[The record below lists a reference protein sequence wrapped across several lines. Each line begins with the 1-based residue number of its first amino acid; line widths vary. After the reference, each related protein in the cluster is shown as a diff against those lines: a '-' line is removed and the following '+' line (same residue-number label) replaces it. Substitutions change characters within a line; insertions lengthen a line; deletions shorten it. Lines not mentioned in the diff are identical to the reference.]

1 MKKRLLLKK
10 SIILFI
16 ISLNLF
22 ASEVNFANLQK
33 EKDSLINS
41 YFTRIDIARQENLQD
56 RVLLL
61 DKTLNC
67 LINSKSK
74 KDIIDCKVDERKRIL
89 NLIKG

>member
-1 MKKRLLLKK
+1 MRRN
-10 SIILFI
+10 IILFI
-16 ISLNLF
+16 VSLNLF
-22 ASEVNFANLQK
+22 ASEVNIADLEK

-41 YFTRIDIARQENLQD
+41 YFIRIDISRQENLQD

>member
-56 RVLLL
+56 RILLL

>member
-1 MKKRLLLKK
+1 MRRN
-10 SIILFI
+10 IILFI
-16 ISLNLF
+16 VSLNLF
-22 ASEVNFANLQK
+22 ASEVNFADLGK

-41 YFTRIDIARQENLQD
+41 YFIRIDIARQENLQD

-89 NLIKG
+89 ILIKG

>member
-1 MKKRLLLKK
+1 MRKN
-10 SIILFI
+10 IILFI
-16 ISLNLF
+16 VSLNLF
-22 ASEVNFANLQK
+22 ASEVNFADLEK

-41 YFTRIDIARQENLQD
+41 YFIRIDIARQENLQD

-74 KDIIDCKVDERKRIL
+74 KDIIDCKVDERK
-89 NLIKG
+89 

>member
-1 MKKRLLLKK
+1 MRK

-16 ISLNLF
+16 ISFNLF
-22 ASEVNFANLQK
+22 ANEANFVNLQK

-74 KDIIDCKVDERKRIL
+74 KDIIECKVDERKRIL

>member
-1 MKKRLLLKK
+1 MRRN
-10 SIILFI
+10 IILFI
-16 ISLNLF
+16 VSLNLF
-22 ASEVNFANLQK
+22 ASEVNFADLEK

-41 YFTRIDIARQENLQD
+41 YFIRIDISRQENLQD

>member
-1 MKKRLLLKK
+1 MKKRLLLRRN
-10 SIILFI
+10 IILFI
-16 ISLNLF
+16 VSLNLF
-22 ASEVNFANLQK
+22 ASEVNFADLEK

-41 YFTRIDIARQENLQD
+41 YFIRIDIARQENLQD

>member
-1 MKKRLLLKK
+1 MRK

-16 ISLNLF
+16 ISFNLF
-22 ASEVNFANLQK
+22 ANEANFVNLQK

-41 YFTRIDIARQENLQD
+41 YFIRIDIARQENLQD

>member
-1 MKKRLLLKK
+1 MRRN
-10 SIILFI
+10 IILFI
-16 ISLNLF
+16 VSLNLF
-22 ASEVNFANLQK
+22 ASEVNFADLQK

>member
-22 ASEVNFANLQK
+22 ASEVNFTNLQK

-56 RVLLL
+56 RVVLL